1 LFVTANDIDQSAS
14 RGEEQHKETEPKH
27 NP

>member
-14 RGEEQHKETEPKH
+14 GGDEQHKETEPEH